1 MKKAQS
7 LIEYTLILVLISLI
21 AVATLHFMGKHMSF
35 NKDSQNLDSNKNI
48 VETMKKTRTRRLIFI
63 LSIGIYN
70 WWKMKILC

>member
-48 VETMKKTRTRRLIFI
+48 VETMTIYCKNQGLTYNEKTE
-63 LSIGIYN
+63 
-70 WWKMKILC
+70 KCE